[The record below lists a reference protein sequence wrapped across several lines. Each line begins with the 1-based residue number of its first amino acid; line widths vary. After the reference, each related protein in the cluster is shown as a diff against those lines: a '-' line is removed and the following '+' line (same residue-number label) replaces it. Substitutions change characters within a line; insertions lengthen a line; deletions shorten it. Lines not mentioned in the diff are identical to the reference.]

1 LGRIW
6 SPVNGVSTKFV
17 ANQITRFRDCFL
29 PVNGVFLP
37 DRVTYFFQSC
47 LLSLH
52 LQSPETVSQSSCAKL
67 SLETITTGFMYERF
81 AAKCFHGMRFD
92 GLSPLSANR
101 SRCSSTR
108 REGQSAR
115 PGCRKYPHYEILPGT
130 SSRAGPARCARG
142 SNETLRACGVQL
154 V

>member
-1 LGRIW
+1 MVSGQ
-6 SPVNGVSTKFV
+6 GVSTKFV
-17 ANQITRFRDCFL
+17 ANQITRFRDGFL

-37 DRVTYFFQSC
+37 GC
-47 LLSLH
+47 LSLH
-52 LQSPETVSQSSCAKL
+52 LQSPETFSQSSCAKL

-92 GLSPLSANR
+92 GLSPLSATH